1 MFFLGF
7 FFGYVVAKWKAIWA
21 KLKAMMASSN
31 MKKELNK
38 ANDKGAKDDD
48 DKENEDEDE
57 VAAAESVL
65 DHFLSQESVPGL
77 DDHAEIKVS
86 PIMIYQ
92 VKRIQ
97 EERRLAELITAL
109 LKEREEAGEFDLGYV
124 DGLSDAERMKLGSEL
139 MREQGAKVT
148 ASIGSVK
155 GVARQYGATQNSMS
169 ILYSAGLTLARA
181 KSEDDESAEKK
192 LQAEVREK
200 MKIVDKFLH
209 GDLGFDVSRTK
220 VAHSNSNG
228 RWRIRN
234 ALEKANQTKDEP
246 VKDIG
251 TAIKWEDAREYAQR
265 GRKRV
270 APPLDYEKGGATMMN
285 AIRRGSVT
293 NKGGGL
299 ASGTRSNLSAKPA
312 RSEDDGPIDI

>member
-1 MFFLGF
+1 MFVLGF
-7 FFGYVVAKWKAIWA
+7 FLGYVVAKWKAIWA
-21 KLKAMMASSN
+21 KLKAAMQNSKE
-31 MKKELNK
+31 KKELNK
-38 ANDKGAKDDD
+38 AKDSGGKDDD
-48 DKENEDEDE
+48 KDDEDEDE
-57 VAAAESVL
+57 VAAAQGIL
-65 DHFLSQESVPGL
+65 DHFMSQESVPGL

-97 EERRLAELITAL
+97 EERRMTEMITKL
-109 LKEREEAGEFDLGYV
+109 LMEREEAGEFELGYV
-124 DGLSDAERMKLGSEL
+124 DGLSAAERARIGSEL

-169 ILYSAGLTLARA
+169 ILYSAGLTLA
-181 KSEDDESAEKK
+181 KQKQEDDESAEKK

-200 MKIVDKFLH
+200 MKIVDKFLQ

-234 ALEKANQTKDEP
+234 ALEKANQTKDDP
-246 VKDIG
+246 VKDVG
-251 TAIKWEDAREYAQR
+251 VAIKWEDAREYAQR

-285 AIRRGSVT
+285 AIRRGSAG
-293 NKGGGL
+293 KGESL
-299 ASGTRSNLSAKPA
+299 AAGARRLSTQPMRSK
-312 RSEDDGPIDI
+312 DDGPIDI